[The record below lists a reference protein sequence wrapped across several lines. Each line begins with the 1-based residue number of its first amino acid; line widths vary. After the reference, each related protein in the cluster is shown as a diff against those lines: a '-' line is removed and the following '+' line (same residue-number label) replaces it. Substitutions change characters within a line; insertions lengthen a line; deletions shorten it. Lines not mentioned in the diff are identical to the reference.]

1 MTRPR
6 TRPIARNDAKPSPVQ
21 AVVMRDRAAWIQWLL
36 KDLDRLE
43 AMAAAAQPS
52 EVHHFGWAGLSS
64 ESGLTEA
71 QEDFGEHRAL
81 ELIYTGRLLNGTE
94 ATEWD
99 LVNRAV
105 LEDESLDETLAVARR
120 VAAGPTQAFRLSKRI
135 THRIT
140 DAALSFDAVFATEAD
155 AQARPPALRTTPRAS
170 PPFRPNASHHSP
182 ADPQQSGHSSLRIRY
197 PHTTTWPCRSM
208 HGSRRSHRQPHARR
222 SPGI

>member
-1 MTRPR
+1 MMP
-6 TRPIARNDAKPSPVQ
+6 KPSPVQ

-36 KDLDRLE
+36 KDLDHLE
-43 AMAAAAQPS
+43 AMAAAAQP
-52 EVHHFGWAGLSS
+52 S

-105 LEDESLDETLAVARR
+105 PEDESLDETLAVARR
-120 VAAGPTQAFRLSKRI
+120 VAAGPTQAFRLSNRI

-155 AQARPPALRTTPRAS
+155 AQGEATSTADYTEGITAFQTKGEPSFTGRPGSVR
-170 PPFRPNASHHSP
+170 
-182 ADPQQSGHSSLRIRY
+182 HSSLRFRY
-197 PHTTTWPCRSM
+197 PQYDHL
-208 HGSRRSHRQPHARR
+208 AL
-222 SPGI
+222 

>member
-1 MTRPR
+1 
-6 TRPIARNDAKPSPVQ
+6 
-21 AVVMRDRAAWIQWLL
+21 
-36 KDLDRLE
+36 
-43 AMAAAAQPS
+43 MAAAAQAS
-52 EVHHFGWAGLSS
+52 EVHHSGWAGLSS

-105 LEDESLDETLAVARR
+105 PEDESLDETLAVARR
-120 VAAGPTQAFRLSKRI
+120 VAAGPTQAFRLSNRI

-155 AQARPPALRTTPRAS
+155 A
-170 PPFRPNASHHSP
+170 
-182 ADPQQSGHSSLRIRY
+182 
-197 PHTTTWPCRSM
+197 
-208 HGSRRSHRQPHARR
+208 
-222 SPGI
+222 

>member
-1 MTRPR
+1 
-6 TRPIARNDAKPSPVQ
+6 
-21 AVVMRDRAAWIQWLL
+21 MRDRAAWIQWLL
-36 KDLDRLE
+36 EDLDRLE

-105 LEDESLDETLAVARR
+105 PEDESLDETLAVARR
-120 VAAGPTQAFRLSKRI
+120 VAAGPTQASGCRSGSRI
-135 THRIT
+135 
-140 DAALSFDAVFATEAD
+140 
-155 AQARPPALRTTPRAS
+155 AS
-170 PPFRPNASHHSP
+170 PTPP
-182 ADPQQSGHSSLRIRY
+182 
-197 PHTTTWPCRSM
+197 
-208 HGSRRSHRQPHARR
+208 
-222 SPGI
+222 

>member
-1 MTRPR
+1 
-6 TRPIARNDAKPSPVQ
+6 
-21 AVVMRDRAAWIQWLL
+21 MRDRAAWIQWLL

-52 EVHHFGWAGLSS
+52 EVHHSGWAGLSS

-71 QEDFGEHRAL
+71 QEDLVEHRAL

-99 LVNRAV
+99 LVNPSGAGGR
-105 LEDESLDETLAVARR
+105 VARR
-120 VAAGPTQAFRLSKRI
+120 DAGRRQTSCRGPDTGVRLSKRI

-155 AQARPPALRTTPRAS
+155 AQGEATRTADYTEGITAFQTKREPSFTGRIS
-170 PPFRPNASHHSP
+170 PS
-182 ADPQQSGHSSLRIRY
+182 Q
-197 PHTTTWPCRSM
+197 
-208 HGSRRSHRQPHARR
+208 
-222 SPGI
+222 

>member
-1 MTRPR
+1 M
-6 TRPIARNDAKPSPVQ
+6 
-21 AVVMRDRAAWIQWLL
+21 
-36 KDLDRLE
+36 
-43 AMAAAAQPS
+43 
-52 EVHHFGWAGLSS
+52 
-64 ESGLTEA
+64 EA

-81 ELIYTGRLLNGTE
+81 ELIYTGRLMNGTE
-94 ATEWD
+94 AT
-99 LVNRAV
+99 VGSGQPSGAGGRV
-105 LEDESLDETLAVARR
+105 LDETLAVARR

-155 AQARPPALRTTPRAS
+155 AQGEATRTADYTEAS

-182 ADPQQSGHSSLRIRY
+182 ADPHQSVTVVFASGT
-197 PHTTTWPCRSM
+197 PNTTTWPCRST

>member
-1 MTRPR
+1 
-6 TRPIARNDAKPSPVQ
+6 
-21 AVVMRDRAAWIQWLL
+21 
-36 KDLDRLE
+36 
-43 AMAAAAQPS
+43 MAAAAQPS

-81 ELIYTGRLLNGTE
+81 ELIYTGRLRNGTE

-105 LEDESLDETLAVARR
+105 PEDESLDETLAVARR
-120 VAAGPTQAFRLSKRI
+120 VGAGPTQAFRLSKRI

-155 AQARPPALRTTPRAS
+155 ARGEATRTADYTEGITAFQTKREPSFTGRPATV
-170 PPFRPNASHHSP
+170 
-182 ADPQQSGHSSLRIRY
+182 
-197 PHTTTWPCRSM
+197 RS
-208 HGSRRSHRQPHARR
+208 Q
-222 SPGI
+222 